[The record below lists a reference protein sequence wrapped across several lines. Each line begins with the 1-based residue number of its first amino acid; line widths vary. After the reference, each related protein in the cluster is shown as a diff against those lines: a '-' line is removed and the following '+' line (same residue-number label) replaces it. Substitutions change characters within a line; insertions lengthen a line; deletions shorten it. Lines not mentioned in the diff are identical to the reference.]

1 MDTTVSEL
9 YSNNEETK
17 QEIKIISNDLAEILD
32 YLKKDSIYY
41 NGMKL
46 EEQEISFLVA
56 SINTTIEQIK
66 LMRKNK

>member
-1 MDTTVSEL
+1 M
-9 YSNNEETK
+9 
-17 QEIKIISNDLAEILD
+17 D

-46 EEQEISFLVA
+46 EEQEISFLNA
-56 SINTTIEQIK
+56 SINATIEQIK